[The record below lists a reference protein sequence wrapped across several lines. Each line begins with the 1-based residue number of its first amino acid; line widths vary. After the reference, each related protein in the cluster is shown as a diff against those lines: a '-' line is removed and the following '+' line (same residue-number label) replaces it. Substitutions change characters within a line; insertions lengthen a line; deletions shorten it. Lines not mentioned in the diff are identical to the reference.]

1 MSARPSVLTDPEQ
14 LKELLGVPFTPEQM
28 ACITAPPAPQVIVA
42 GAGSGKT
49 TVMAARVVWLV
60 GTGAVAPEQVLGLTF
75 TNKAAGELAE
85 RVRTALARAGIS
97 DPDPSPAEA
106 DSAGGEPRISTYHA
120 FAGQLLKDHGLRIG
134 LEPSS
139 RLLADATRFQLA
151 ARVLREAPGPYPSL
165 TKSVPDLVSDLLALD
180 GELSEHLVPP
190 ERLRAYDTEL
200 LSALADVKLSN
211 EDLRKV
217 PETVRG
223 RLELLE
229 LVSRYRAAKRSRDL
243 LDFGDQIALS
253 AQLATTRPEVGA
265 LLREEF
271 RVVLLDEYQDTS
283 VAQRLLLSGLFGGGT
298 GHAVTAVGDP
308 CQAIYGWR
316 GASVANLDDFPE
328 HFPYADGRPATRFS
342 LSENRRSG
350 GRLLDLANELA
361 APLRAM
367 HEGVEALRPAPGAER
382 DGSVRCALL
391 ETHAQELDWIGDSI
405 AHLVR
410 TGTEP
415 REIAVLCR
423 SGGDFARIQAVLVE
437 RDVPVEVVGLSGL
450 LHLPEVAD
458 LVAVCEVL
466 QDPGANAALVRL
478 LIGPRWRIGARDLA
492 LLGRRART
500 LISRAPSSSDD
511 DRLAAAVEGVDPAEI
526 VSLADALETFLD
538 GAGQSAP
545 DQLPFSAAARV
556 RFAHLAQELRDLRRS
571 LSDPLM
577 DVLHRVLSTTGLDV
591 ELASSPHALAAR
603 RRETL
608 SSFMDVAA
616 GFASLDGEAS
626 LLAFLAFLR
635 TAAQYEKGLD
645 HALPGGENTVK
656 VLTAHKS
663 KGLEWD
669 VVVVPDLS
677 AGSFPKEKAPEVW
690 TSYPKV
696 LPYALR
702 GDAPTL
708 PPTPDWTSPGLRAFK
723 SALKSHK
730 AVEELRLGYVTFT
743 RPRSLLLASGHWW
756 GPTQKKRRGP
766 STFLSA
772 LYEHCAAGHG
782 EIEAWA
788 DTPAP
793 DAENPALSTDTTPD
807 HSWPLPLDPTSLTL
821 RREAATL
828 VESYLHPPSTT
839 GDRGAAGYPGTQGH
853 PGRRGAAGYQGAE
866 GHPGTPGH
874 LGHLG
879 DADHPGTRGRRGG
892 AGYPGTPDGPE
903 YRASR
908 NHQTSP
914 EDPYLWPPHCEDPA
928 YDEEPPAPWPDPAD
942 EPAGTALPWPDSA
955 GGAARADAPWPDPAE
970 EPAAAE
976 AARPQAGA
984 GRGRAVPAAAGGTPQ
999 GVRGTA
1005 PVSGRGGVGEEEAP
1019 PPPDDLW
1026 PGDGYRAA
1034 PGPRPTDPAD
1044 ALWPEDDTWAAP
1056 KPHPRP
1062 AAPGGDDA
1070 LWPEGTEGPAPRP
1083 YPSAPADDLWPEAG
1097 DLARRRPRS
1106 AASAPADDLWPED
1119 NDGTAP
1125 RPYPS
1130 APADDLWPEAE
1141 DLARPR
1147 PRPAA
1152 PAPDPDD
1159 LWPEAEAEAE
1169 AGAADGDWAAARPR
1183 PRPATPGRTD
1193 APWPEAGPTPGPL
1206 TPEDARAIA
1215 SWDRDLDALEGELRR
1230 AREAVRDVELPSALS
1245 ASQLLRLASD
1255 EQGFV
1260 RDLARPM
1267 PKPPQPAARQG
1278 TRFHAWVESRFDE
1291 LPLPHLDVLD
1301 PLTDLP
1307 GAQPPG
1313 GDGSDQDIADEA
1325 DLDALKAAFE
1335 RSPYADRTP
1344 YRMEVPVQLT
1354 LAGRVIR
1361 GRIDAVYRTTD
1372 AGADADADGTG
1383 TTYEI
1388 VDWKTGRTTEADPL
1402 QLAVYRLA
1410 WAEATNT
1417 PLAQVTAVFLH
1428 VRSGRVIRPRNLP
1441 DRARL
1446 EQILQGK
1453 TDTESDHRTDG

>member
-1 MSARPSVLTDPEQ
+1 MSARASVLTDPEQ
-14 LKELLGVPFTPEQM
+14 LKELLGIPFTPEQM
-28 ACITAPPAPQVIVA
+28 ACVTAPPAPQVVVA

-75 TNKAAGELAE
+75 TNKAAGELSE
-85 RVRTALARAGIS
+85 RVRGALARAGIT
-97 DPDPSPAEA
+97 DPDPSPADA
-106 DSAGGEPRISTYHA
+106 AAAGGEPRISTYHA

-151 ARVLREAPGPYPSL
+151 AKVLRDAPGPYPSL
-165 TKSVPDLVSDLLALD
+165 TKSVPDLVGDLLALD
-180 GELSEHLVPP
+180 AELSEHLVGPDA
-190 ERLRAYDTEL
+190 LRAHDTDL
-200 LSALADVKLSN
+200 LDTLAGTRLTN

-217 PETVRG
+217 PEAVRG

-229 LVSRYRAAKRSRDL
+229 LVGRYRAAKRSRDL
-243 LDFGDQIALS
+243 FDFSDQIALS

-283 VAQRLLLSGLFGGGT
+283 VAQRLLLSGLFGAGT

-328 HFPYADGRPATRFS
+328 HFPHADGTPATRLS

-350 GRLLDLANELA
+350 GRLLDLANGLA
-361 APLRAM
+361 APLRDM
-367 HEGVEALRPAPGAER
+367 HEGVEALRPAPGAE
-382 DGSVRCALL
+382 GAGQVRVALL
-391 ETHAQELDWIGDSI
+391 ETHAQELDWLADSV

-423 SGGDFARIQAVLVE
+423 SAGDFAQIQAVLVD

-466 QDPGANAALVRL
+466 QDPGANASLVRL

-492 LLGRRART
+492 LLGRRARLLVGRSPAGT
-500 LISRAPSSSDD
+500 DPDE
-511 DRLAAAVEGVDPAEI
+511 RLAAAVEGVDPAEI

-538 GAGQSAP
+538 GGGQTP
-545 DQLPFSAAARV
+545 DDLPFSAEARV

-571 LSDPLM
+571 LADPLM
-577 DVLHRVLSTTGLDV
+577 DVLHRVLSTTGLEV
-591 ELASSPHALAAR
+591 ELSASPHALAAR

-608 SSFMDVAA
+608 SNFMDVAA
-616 GFASLDGEAS
+616 GFAALDGEAT

-669 VVVVPDLS
+669 VVVVPDLC
-677 AGSFPKEKAPEVW
+677 AGSFPKEKPPEAW
-690 TSYPKV
+690 TSYAKV

-708 PPTPDWTSPGLRAFK
+708 PADPAWTSAGLKSFK
-723 SALKSHK
+723 AALKHHK
-730 AVEELRLGYVTFT
+730 SVEELRLGYVTFT

-766 STFLSA
+766 SQFLQA
-772 LYEHCAAGHG
+772 LYEHCAAGPG
-782 EIEAWA
+782 EIEVWA
-788 DTPAP
+788 DEPEP
-793 DAENPALSTDTTPD
+793 SAENPALAGESAAD
-807 HSWPLPLDPTSLTL
+807 HSWPLPLDPHSLTL
-821 RREAATL
+821 RRAAAAL
-828 VESYLHPPSTT
+828 VESYLAAPP
-839 GDRGAAGYPGTQGH
+839 
-853 PGRRGAAGYQGAE
+853 
-866 GHPGTPGH
+866 
-874 LGHLG
+874 
-879 DADHPGTRGRRGG
+879 
-892 AGYPGTPDGPE
+892 PE
-903 YRASR
+903 EEA
-908 NHQTSP
+908 
-914 EDPYLWPPHCEDPA
+914 YLWPPDCEDPS
-928 YDEEPPAPWPDPAD
+928 YDAEPWPADPGEEWDTDGPAD
-942 EPAGTALPWPDSA
+942 PSPH
-955 GGAARADAPWPDPAE
+955 
-970 EPAAAE
+970 
-976 AARPQAGA
+976 
-984 GRGRAVPAAAGGTPQ
+984 AVP
-999 GVRGTA
+999 R
-1005 PVSGRGGVGEEEAP
+1005 
-1019 PPPDDLW
+1019 
-1026 PGDGYRAA
+1026 
-1034 PGPRPTDPAD
+1034 PRD
-1044 ALWPEDDTWAAP
+1044 
-1056 KPHPRP
+1056 PRP
-1062 AAPGGDDA
+1062 AAPE
-1070 LWPEGTEGPAPRP
+1070 PHPAPQ
-1083 YPSAPADDLWPEAG
+1083 
-1097 DLARRRPRS
+1097 
-1106 AASAPADDLWPED
+1106 
-1119 NDGTAP
+1119 
-1125 RPYPS
+1125 
-1130 APADDLWPEAE
+1130 
-1141 DLARPR
+1141 
-1147 PRPAA
+1147 
-1152 PAPDPDD
+1152 
-1159 LWPEAEAEAE
+1159 
-1169 AGAADGDWAAARPR
+1169 
-1183 PRPATPGRTD
+1183 
-1193 APWPEAGPTPGPL
+1193 APWPDEAWAADPAAEPRPGGRPPASEADPYPASQDPSADEAWAADPAAEPRPGARQPASAANPQGEGYHPSQDPWADEAWAAEPSAQPGVRGADPAAEPRSRVADLAGGAPL

-1230 AREAVRDVELPSALS
+1230 ARAAVRDVVLPPALS
-1245 ASQLLRLASD
+1245 ASQLLRLAAD

-1291 LPLPHLDVLD
+1291 LPLPFLDVLD
-1301 PLTDLP
+1301 PVADLP
-1307 GAQPPG
+1307 GADTG
-1313 GDGSDQDIADEA
+1313 FGTGSGTGQDIADEA
-1325 DLDALKAAFE
+1325 DLDDLKAAFE
-1335 RSPYADRTP
+1335 RSPYADRP
-1344 YRMEVPVQLT
+1344 PHRMEAPVQLT

-1372 AGADADADGTG
+1372 ENGVDS
-1383 TTYEI
+1383 YEI

-1417 PLAQVTAVFLH
+1417 PLDRVTAAFLH

-1441 DRARL
+1441 GRARL
-1446 EQILQGK
+1446 ERILQG
-1453 TDTESDHRTDG
+1453 ESGPAGDHRADG

>member
-1 MSARPSVLTDPEQ
+1 MPARPPALSDPEQ
-14 LKELLGVPFTPEQM
+14 LKELLGIPFTPEQM
-28 ACITAPPAPQVIVA
+28 ACVTAPPAPQVVVA

-75 TNKAAGELAE
+75 TNKAAGELSE
-85 RVRTALARAGIS
+85 RVRKALARAGIT
-97 DPDPSPAEA
+97 DPDPSPADA
-106 DSAGGEPRISTYHA
+106 DTVGGEPRISTYHA

-151 ARVLREAPGPYPSL
+151 AKVLREAPGPYPSL
-165 TKSVPDLVSDLLALD
+165 TKSVPDLVGDLLALD
-180 GELSEHLVPP
+180 GELSEHLVEP
-190 ERLRAYDTEL
+190 EHLRLHDTEL
-200 LSALADVKLSN
+200 LGVLADTQLTN

-217 PETVRG
+217 PEAVRG

-229 LVSRYRAAKRSRDL
+229 LVVRYRAAKRSRDL
-243 LDFGDQIALS
+243 FDFSDQIALS

-283 VAQRLLLSGLFGGGT
+283 VAQRLLLSGLFGAGS

-328 HFPYADGRPATRFS
+328 HFPHADGTPATRLS

-350 GRLLDLANELA
+350 GRLLDLANGLA

-367 HEGVEALRPAPGAER
+367 HEGVEALRPAPGAEAA
-382 DGSVRCALL
+382 GQVRCALL
-391 ETHAQELDWIGDSI
+391 ETHAQELDWLGDSV

-423 SGGDFARIQAVLVE
+423 SAGDFAQIQAVLVD

-466 QDPGANAALVRL
+466 QDPGANASLVRL

-492 LLGRRART
+492 LLGRRARLLVGRT
-500 LISRAPSSSDD
+500 PAEADPDE
-511 DRLAAAVEGVDPAEI
+511 RLAAAVEGVDPAEI

-538 GAGQSAP
+538 GGGQAP
-545 DQLPFSAAARV
+545 DDLPFSAEARV

-571 LSDPLM
+571 LADPLM
-577 DVLHRVLSTTGLDV
+577 DVLHRVLTATGLEV
-591 ELASSPHALAAR
+591 ELSASPHALAAR

-608 SSFMDVAA
+608 SNFMDVAA
-616 GFASLDGEAS
+616 GFAALDGEAT

-669 VVVVPDLS
+669 VVVVPDLC
-677 AGSFPKEKAPEVW
+677 AGAFPKEKPPEAW
-690 TSYPKV
+690 TSYAKV

-708 PPTPDWTSPGLRAFK
+708 PRDPAWTSAGLKAFK
-723 SALKSHK
+723 AALKDHK

-756 GPTQKKRRGP
+756 GPSQKKRRGP
-766 STFLSA
+766 SAFLEA
-772 LYEHCAAGHG
+772 LYEHCAAGLG

-788 DTPAP
+788 DEP
-793 DAENPALSTDTTPD
+793 DPTAENPALSGESTPD
-807 HSWPLPLDPTSLTL
+807 HSWPLPLDPYSLTL
-821 RREAATL
+821 RRAAAAL
-828 VESYLHPPSTT
+828 VESYLAAPP
-839 GDRGAAGYPGTQGH
+839 
-853 PGRRGAAGYQGAE
+853 
-866 GHPGTPGH
+866 
-874 LGHLG
+874 
-879 DADHPGTRGRRGG
+879 
-892 AGYPGTPDGPE
+892 PE
-903 YRASR
+903 
-908 NHQTSP
+908 
-914 EDPYLWPPHCEDPA
+914 EEPYLWPPDCEEPWPAEDPW
-928 YDEEPPAPWPDPAD
+928 DPDAPAD
-942 EPAGTALPWPDSA
+942 DPWAPEPVAPAYGTGRPASGDPVRADGPGTAPAGTRREAWPPPGPAQPTADAAHATPTASDAPDGAGPDLDDPWAGEAWATPGTRRPAGPDFDDPWAAEAWAEALP
-955 GGAARADAPWPDPAE
+955 GGDVAARAPH
-970 EPAAAE
+970 
-976 AARPQAGA
+976 
-984 GRGRAVPAAAGGTPQ
+984 
-999 GVRGTA
+999 GVRGGA
-1005 PVSGRGGVGEEEAP
+1005 PVSGRGGVGDEPAP
-1019 PPPDDLW
+1019 ATPAEPPDGLRPGASRPAAGAGAAAGEQRLPEGDDLW
-1026 PGDGYRAA
+1026 ADEATPAR
-1034 PGPRPTDPAD
+1034 GPSVPE
-1044 ALWPEDDTWAAP
+1044 EDDLWAGEATTGVGGAV
-1056 KPHPRP
+1056 PHPRRVTADP
-1062 AAPGGDDA
+1062 AGGD
-1070 LWPEGTEGPAPRP
+1070 LVPEE
-1083 YPSAPADDLWPEAG
+1083 
-1097 DLARRRPRS
+1097 
-1106 AASAPADDLWPED
+1106 
-1119 NDGTAP
+1119 
-1125 RPYPS
+1125 
-1130 APADDLWPEAE
+1130 
-1141 DLARPR
+1141 
-1147 PRPAA
+1147 
-1152 PAPDPDD
+1152 
-1159 LWPEAEAEAE
+1159 
-1169 AGAADGDWAAARPR
+1169 
-1183 PRPATPGRTD
+1183 
-1193 APWPEAGPTPGPL
+1193 
-1206 TPEDARAIA
+1206 ARAVA

-1230 AREAVRDVELPSALS
+1230 ARAAVRDVELPSALS
-1245 ASQLLRLASD
+1245 ASQLLRLAAD

-1267 PKPPQPAARQG
+1267 PRPPQPAARQG

-1291 LPLPHLDVLD
+1291 LPLPFLDVLD
-1301 PLTDLP
+1301 PVADLP
-1307 GAQPPG
+1307 GA
-1313 GDGSDQDIADEA
+1313 GSDQEIADEA
-1325 DLDALKAAFE
+1325 DLDSLKAAFE
-1335 RSPYADRTP
+1335 RSPYADRP
-1344 YRMEVPVQLT
+1344 PHRMEAPVQLT
-1354 LAGRVIR
+1354 LAGRVVR
-1361 GRIDAVYRTTD
+1361 GRIDAVYKNP
-1372 AGADADADGTG
+1372 DGS
-1383 TTYEI
+1383 YEI

-1402 QLAVYRLA
+1402 QLAVYRVA

-1417 PLAQVTAVFLH
+1417 PLDRVTAAFLH

-1446 EQILQGK
+1446 ERILQGEP
-1453 TDTESDHRTDG
+1453 DPDGDHQADS